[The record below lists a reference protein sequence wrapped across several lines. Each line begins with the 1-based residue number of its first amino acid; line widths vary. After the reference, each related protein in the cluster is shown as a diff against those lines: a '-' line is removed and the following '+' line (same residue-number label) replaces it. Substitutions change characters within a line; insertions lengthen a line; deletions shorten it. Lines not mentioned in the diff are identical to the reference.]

1 MANCTTKDKM
11 EFAYLMAKHSSATLY
26 DIQRLMRYGAK
37 FHAIQERQCN
47 GYANTDWG
55 RAQESRDKRK
65 EESVVRRIGDIL
77 ANLEPKGVTGCSVF
91 AKFGGDP
98 RGCTVKIV
106 VPDGYTNDW
115 GREGI
120 CVPTA

>member
-1 MANCTTKDKM
+1 MSNCTTKDKV
-11 EFAYLMAKHSSATLY
+11 EFVYLMAKHSNVTLH
-26 DIQRLMRYGAK
+26 DVQRLMRYGAT
-37 FHAIQERQCN
+37 FHAIKERQCN

-55 RAQESRDKRK
+55 RAQESRDSRK
-65 EESVVRRIGDIL
+65 ETSIRKAIKEI
-77 ANLEPKGVTGCSVF
+77 AN
-91 AKFGGDP
+91 AHFGGDP

-106 VPDGYTNDW
+106 VPDGATNDW

>member
-1 MANCTTKDKM
+1 MANCSTKEKM
-11 EFAYLMAKHSSATLY
+11 KFAYAMAKHSNATLH
-26 DIQRLMRYGAK
+26 DLQRILRYGATY
-37 FHAIQERQCN
+37 HGIQERECN

-55 RAQESRDKRK
+55 RAQEARDKDK
-65 EESVVRRIGDIL
+65 ARRMEAKLRSETKSFGAD
-77 ANLEPKGVTGCSVF
+77 VT
-91 AKFGGDP
+91 FGGDP

-115 GREGI
+115 GKEGI